1 MIKALAQRIA
11 KTMGAQLQADRDKVE
26 IFTYGLEIIL
36 GTLLQLT
43 FLILLSLFMDT
54 FVTTMI
60 CMIAF
65 ASLRYFGGGIH
76 LSTYYGCLIVGVTL
90 LLALGKLATVDI
102 SLEALIVISIV
113 AFLMGTFT
121 IFRWVPA
128 ETEKKQINDEAARL
142 RQRKKALLILIM
154 WFATT
159 QLLITK
165 KLTANAFAAVLGI
178 LGSLFLITPWGY
190 RAVKALDNILNITL
204 KGCRRCLEK

>member
-121 IFRWVPA
+121 IYLPLCK
-128 ETEKKQINDEAARL
+128 E
-142 RQRKKALLILIM
+142 
-154 WFATT
+154 
-159 QLLITK
+159 
-165 KLTANAFAAVLGI
+165 G
-178 LGSLFLITPWGY
+178 
-190 RAVKALDNILNITL
+190 
-204 KGCRRCLEK
+204 